1 MGKTADKK
9 RSKGVVNHP
18 RRSAKPAA
26 SPAGKTL
33 SPAGAKIVSAFE
45 EAIALLRSGVPLE
58 RHLTV
63 RTYKVEFRP
72 REYGPDD
79 VRRVRGLLGMS
90 QVLFARFL
98 GVDAN
103 TVRSWEQGTR
113 PPSPIARRF
122 MDEID
127 NDPEHW
133 RQRIVRGAV
142 EGETTPAHR

>member
-1 MGKTADKK
+1 MGRTADGKTKKAINPRK
-9 RSKGVVNHP
+9 RSAQRP
-18 RRSAKPAA
+18 SSSAK
-26 SPAGKTL
+26 GKL
-33 SPAGAKIVSAFE
+33 SPAGTKIVGAFE
-45 EAIALLRSGVPLE
+45 EAIALMQTGEPIE
-58 RHLTV
+58 RHFTV
-63 RTYKVEFRP
+63 RTYKVEFTP

-122 MDEID
+122 MDEIEG
-127 NDPEHW
+127 DPEYW
-133 RQRIVRGAV
+133 QQRIIQDAV
-142 EGETTPAHR
+142 EVGGKSANR